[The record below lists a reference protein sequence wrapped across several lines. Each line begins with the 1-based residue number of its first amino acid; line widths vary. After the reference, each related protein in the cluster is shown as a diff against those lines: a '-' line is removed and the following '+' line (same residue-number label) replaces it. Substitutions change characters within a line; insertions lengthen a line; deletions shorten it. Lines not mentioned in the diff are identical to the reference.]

1 MQQTRQTGGRILK
14 IEKQQM
20 QIVDPSKPCECREVK
35 KQDMNTTNEPLDLGC
50 MEEMPFVLLDLG
62 PGFLLCSSVG
72 CCSFKH
78 ILFSKVLRGG

>member
-1 MQQTRQTGGRILK
+1 
-14 IEKQQM
+14 
-20 QIVDPSKPCECREVK
+20 
-35 KQDMNTTNEPLDLGC
+35 MNTTNEPLDLGC

-78 ILFSKVLRGG
+78 IFSKVLRGGCWISFFGCIASI